1 MTAQDSRARQT
12 ECDLLVIGSGAGGL
26 SAATTAAWHGLRV
39 VVVEKD
45 RVCGGATAWSGGWA
59 WVPLNPLS
67 QADGIVEDLDG
78 PRTYLKHVLGE
89 HYDAARVDALLDT
102 GRHMVAFFEQN
113 TALQFVSGTWIAD
126 IQGHVPGAGTGGRS
140 VGPKPVNARKLGRH
154 LRDKLRPQLYETSFL
169 GLGIMAG
176 PDLQAF
182 LHATRSPKAFAHA
195 SWRVGWHV
203 YDLATRRQGMQLV
216 NGPALIGRLLKSA
229 DDLGVELWV
238 SSPAKR
244 LLIDDGAVQ
253 GAVVDTPDG
262 EVTIRAR
269 CGTVLAAGGF
279 PGDVDRR
286 RELFP
291 RTPTGREHWTL
302 APASCSGEGIS
313 LGQSAGGQLETHLVS
328 PVAWCPVSLVPY
340 RSGRVG
346 LYPHIVDRG
355 KPGLIAVLADGR
367 RFVNEADGYYDF
379 VSAMVRAVPEGQ
391 EVAAWLIC
399 DHAFQRRYPF
409 GMSKP
414 FPVPVW
420 PYLRSG
426 YLKRGRT
433 LDELARE
440 CGIDPTGLKRTIG
453 QFNRHARNGEDP
465 EFGRGSTP
473 FNRGSGDPDHKPNPS
488 LAPIAK
494 PPFYAIKVL
503 PGSFGTFAGLRTD
516 ARARVLNAAGDPV
529 PGLYAVGCDQAS
541 VMGGHYPSG
550 GINIGP
556 ALTFGYIAG
565 RHCAGVTEYENRV
578 PVPQNDGV

>member
-1 MTAQDSRARQT
+1 
-12 ECDLLVIGSGAGGL
+12 
-26 SAATTAAWHGLRV
+26 
-39 VVVEKD
+39 
-45 RVCGGATAWSGGWA
+45 
-59 WVPLNPLS
+59 
-67 QADGIVEDLDG
+67 
-78 PRTYLKHVLGE
+78 
-89 HYDAARVDALLDT
+89 
-102 GRHMVAFFEQN
+102 
-113 TALQFVSGTWIAD
+113 
-126 IQGHVPGAGTGGRS
+126 
-140 VGPKPVNARKLGRH
+140 
-154 LRDKLRPQLYETSFL
+154 
-169 GLGIMAG
+169 MAG

-182 LHATRSPKAFAHA
+182 LHATRSSKAFARA

-216 NGPALIGRLLKSA
+216 NGPALIARLLKSA

-238 SSPAKR
+238 SSSARR

-302 APASCSGEGIS
+302 APASCSGDGIS
-313 LGQSAGGQLETHLVS
+313 LGQSAGGQLETHLAS

-379 VSAMVRAVPEGQ
+379 VSAMVRAVPEGR

-440 CGIDPTGLKRTIG
+440 CSIDPTGLKRTIG

-516 ARARVLNAAGDPV
+516 AHARVLNAANDPV

-565 RHCAGVTEYENRV
+565 RHCAGATEYENGV
-578 PVPQNDGV
+578 PVPQNDPSPQKDGV

>member
-12 ECDLLVIGSGAGGL
+12 ECDLLVVGSGAGGL

-59 WVPLNPLS
+59 SVPLNPLA
-67 QADGIVEDLDG
+67 QADGIVEDLDR

-89 HYDAARVDALLDT
+89 HYDAARVDALLD
-102 GRHMVAFFEQN
+102 
-113 TALQFVSGTWIAD
+113 
-126 IQGHVPGAGTGGRS
+126 
-140 VGPKPVNARKLGRH
+140 
-154 LRDKLRPQLYETSFL
+154 
-169 GLGIMAG
+169 
-176 PDLQAF
+176 
-182 LHATRSPKAFAHA
+182 
-195 SWRVGWHV
+195 
-203 YDLATRRQGMQLV
+203 
-216 NGPALIGRLLKSA
+216 
-229 DDLGVELWV
+229 
-238 SSPAKR
+238 AKR

-279 PGDVDRR
+279 PGDVNRR

-291 RTPTGREHWTL
+291 RTPTGQEHWTL
-302 APASCSGEGIS
+302 APASCSGDGIG
-313 LGQSAGGQLETHLVS
+313 LGQSAGGQMETRLAS

-346 LYPHIVDRG
+346 RYPHIVDRG

-433 LDELARE
+433 LDELART

-473 FNRGSGDPDHKPNPS
+473 FNRGSGDPDHTPNPS
-488 LAPIAK
+488 LAPITR

-529 PGLYAVGCDQAS
+529 TGLYAVGCDQAS

-565 RHCAGVTEYENRV
+565 RHCAGATEYENRV

>member
-12 ECDLLVIGSGAGGL
+12 ECDLLVVGSGAGGL

-59 WVPLNPLS
+59 WVPLNPLA
-67 QADGIVEDLDG
+67 QAD
-78 PRTYLKHVLGE
+78 
-89 HYDAARVDALLDT
+89 
-102 GRHMVAFFEQN
+102 
-113 TALQFVSGTWIAD
+113 
-126 IQGHVPGAGTGGRS
+126 
-140 VGPKPVNARKLGRH
+140 
-154 LRDKLRPQLYETSFL
+154 

-195 SWRVGWHV
+195 SWRIGWHV
-203 YDLATRRQGMQLV
+203 FDLATRRQGMQLV
-216 NGPALIGRLLKSA
+216 NGPALIARLLKSA

-253 GAVVDTPDG
+253 GAVVETSGG

-279 PGDVDRR
+279 PGDVGRR

-291 RTPTGREHWTL
+291 RTPTGQEHWTL
-302 APASCSGEGIS
+302 APASCSGDGIS
-313 LGQSAGGQLETHLVS
+313 LGQSAGGQLETRLAS
-328 PVAWCPVSLVPY
+328 PVAWCPVSLVSY

-346 LYPHIVDRG
+346 VYPHIVDRG

-391 EVAAWLIC
+391 EVASWLIC

-433 LDELARE
+433 LDELART

-453 QFNRHARNGEDP
+453 QFNRHAATGKIRNSAVAAP
-465 EFGRGSTP
+465 RSTAVP
-473 FNRGSGDPDHKPNPS
+473 AILTTSRIPRSRRSQSRRSTRSRCCRAASAPSPGSGPTP
-488 LAPIAK
+488 APECSTRPATRF
-494 PPFYAIKVL
+494 PACTR
-503 PGSFGTFAGLRTD
+503 S
-516 ARARVLNAAGDPV
+516 AATR
-529 PGLYAVGCDQAS
+529 
-541 VMGGHYPSG
+541 
-550 GINIGP
+550 P
-556 ALTFGYIAG
+556 A
-565 RHCAGVTEYENRV
+565 
-578 PVPQNDGV
+578 